1 MAFWIQDIQHD
12 LGITV
17 LMVEHDMSLVSKV
30 SNRVLAMNQGEVLAM
45 GEPAQVQ
52 ANEAVIEAYLGG
64 SFDAANL
71 RRKA

>member
-1 MAFWIQDIQHD
+1 
-12 LGITV
+12 
-17 LMVEHDMSLVSKV
+17 MSLVSKV

-71 RRKA
+71 RRKG

>member
-1 MAFWIQDIQHD
+1 
-12 LGITV
+12 
-17 LMVEHDMSLVSKV
+17 MVEHDMSLVSKV

-71 RRKA
+71 RRKG

>member
-1 MAFWIQDIQHD
+1 
-12 LGITV
+12 
-17 LMVEHDMSLVSKV
+17 MVEHDMSLVSKV

-52 ANEAVIEAYLGG
+52 ANSAVIEAYLGG